1 MKLIRLATVA
11 VLTSTIFAGGAQ
23 AFANQVHDDTTDNK
37 VTFQAGEGEVGI
49 EPPVEYPPVD
59 IEDLNPASGPFTISH
74 VPQTFDFGTNQ
85 ISLSDEYYY
94 MAAELENASEESGYE
109 GKVPYVSFAQV
120 VDTRGIPDSNW
131 TLTLSLTEF
140 TNDVGRDLRGAQLEL
155 ILPDV
160 RLHQSEDTNLF
171 PVAHTTGYTAEGD
184 QSLLLEADNSVLPV
198 MTATN
203 GQGQGRSSIHW
214 GDTEHMMAQYHDN
227 EHTGPVL
234 NEAIRLH
241 IPASAIPDASTYEAT
256 LTWSLSSTVSVDG
269 ETGGTE
275 EPGEPEE

>member
-23 AFANQVHDDTTDNK
+23 AFAGERHSDTTDNK
-37 VTFQAGEGEVGI
+37 VTFEAGGGEVDI

-59 IEDLNPASGPFTISH
+59 IEDPNPASGPFTISH
-74 VPQTFDFGTNQ
+74 VPKTFDFGTNQ

-94 MAAELENASEESGYE
+94 MAAELENATEDSEYE

-120 VDTRGIPDSNW
+120 IDTRGIPDSNW
-131 TLTLSLTEF
+131 ALTLSLTEF
-140 TNDVGRDLRGAQLEL
+140 TNEDGRDLRGAQLEL
-155 ILPDV
+155 ILPEV
-160 RLHQSEDTNLF
+160 RLHQSENTELF
-171 PVAHTTGYTAEGD
+171 PVAHTNGTSDEGD
-184 QSLLLEADNSVLPV
+184 LSLLLEADGSVLPV
-198 MTATN
+198 MTAVS

-214 GDTEHMMAQYHDN
+214 GDSEHMMAQYHDE

-241 IPASAIPDASTYEAT
+241 IPASAIPDTSTYEAT
-256 LTWSLSSTVSVDG
+256 LTWVLSSTVSPDG

-275 EPGEPEE
+275 D